1 MPGMWFHIFIGE
13 DKAARRAK
21 LSVIIVEDS
30 KLVFVNHNGDIIVE
44 KEFSEF
50 SKEIEEGRS
59 KMIMGHSVFDHAL
72 SSVIGQLRP
81 H

>member
-1 MPGMWFHIFIGE
+1 MPGMWFQVYIGD
-13 DKAARRAK
+13 DKPARRAK

-44 KEFSEF
+44 KEFDEF
-50 SKEIEEGRS
+50 TKEIEEGRS
-59 KMIMGHSVFDHAL
+59 KVIMGHSIFDHAL

-81 H
+81 T